1 MLIFLKRLVD
11 QLDLALPDW
20 RDDTVILLD
29 GSTYHTGAK
38 VREYLRKLQLD
49 VIYSGPYSYDAAP
62 IELVFGHLKLGELNE
77 DQKATGKKGKYLILN
92 IDPVG
97 F

>member
-1 MLIFLKRLVD
+1 MLVFLTKLVD

-20 RDDTVILLD
+20 REDTVFLLD
-29 GSTYHTGAK
+29 GATYHTGEK
-38 VREYLRKLQLD
+38 TREYLRKLQLD

-62 IELVFGHLKLGELNE
+62 IELVFGHLKLGELNAN
-77 DQKATGKKGKYLILN
+77 QLPTGKKGKCLVIISDFL
-92 IDPVG
+92 G